1 MEQEGLLPSSTISPS
16 PPPKPTSK
24 RLVEDDVRSPRLVF
38 LILASIVISSSNQ
51 VTYKLL
57 LNRFSSTSGDHN
69 YEFFVSQWTTLLYLI
84 PSIFIVLYKYN
95 FSLRKRREKEGY

>member
-1 MEQEGLLPSSTISPS
+1 MTNNLLPPNTIFISPH
-16 PPPKPTSK
+16 P
-24 RLVEDDVRSPRLVF
+24 PRLVF

-57 LNRFSSTSGDHN
+57 LNRFSSSDGSHN

-84 PSIFIVLYKYN
+84 PSILIVLYKYGVV
-95 FSLRKRREKEGY
+95 LKKRKER